1 MAAGGTAYRESEE
14 IARTLEA
21 LPPLPAIA
29 LRVMEIAQDPKSSA
43 KDIAPLI
50 SADPGLTAA
59 MLRVANS
66 AAYRRSRDV
75 TSVQEALVALGFVQ
89 ARNIAMSTAIT
100 GAYAPSAANALF
112 RIEAFWRHSI
122 AVGLQASK
130 LAAKARGVD
139 PASAFTAGILHNIG
153 RLAMFYANPAGLDQ
167 TVAEVMRRGVT
178 IEFAERVLMSYDHA
192 ELGAVLGEKWRLPAE
207 IVEAIRNHHGGPW
220 DEPSIGSIIAEA
232 DRYCVAHGILPGYI
246 IPRSVKSEPD
256 QEFDRLRAEVG
267 SLMELVNGRPI
278 GVRFD

>member
-1 MAAGGTAYRESEE
+1 MAAATAYREPEE

-29 LRVMEIAQDPKSSA
+29 LRVMEIAQDPNSSA
-43 KDIAPLI
+43 KDIAPI
-50 SADPGLTAA
+50 VSADPALTAA

-75 TSVQEALVALGFVQ
+75 TSVQEALVVLGFVQ

-122 AVGLQASK
+122 AVALQAGK
-130 LAAKARGVD
+130 LAAKTRNVE

-178 IEFAERVLMSYDHA
+178 IEFAERVLMAYDHSQ
-192 ELGAVLGEKWRLPAE
+192 LGAVLADKWRLPVE
-207 IVEAIRNHHGGPW
+207 IVDAIRTHHA
-220 DEPSIGSIIAEA
+220 EPNGEVTIGSVVAEA
-232 DRYCVAHGILPGYI
+232 DRYCMAHGILPGYI
-246 IPRSVKSEPD
+246 IPGSAKVAPD
-256 QEFDRLRAEVG
+256 AEFGRLRAEVEG
-267 SLMELVNGRPI
+267 LMEQVNGNPI

>member
-1 MAAGGTAYRESEE
+1 MAAAATAYREPEE

-29 LRVMEIAQDPKSSA
+29 LRVMEIVQDPNSSA
-43 KDIAPLI
+43 KDIALI
-50 SADPGLTAA
+50 VSADPGLTAA

-75 TSVQEALVALGFVQ
+75 TSVQEALVVLGFVQ
-89 ARNIAMSTAIT
+89 ARNIAMSSAIT

-122 AVGLQASK
+122 AVALKASK
-130 LAAKARGVD
+130 LAANTRGVE
-139 PASAFTAGILHNIG
+139 PAAAFTAGILHNIG

-167 TVAEVMRRGVT
+167 TVAEVMRRGVA
-178 IEFAERVLMSYDHA
+178 IEFAERVLMGYDHSA
-192 ELGAVLGEKWRLPAE
+192 LGAVLAEKWRLPSE
-207 IVEAIRNHHGGPW
+207 IVEAIRNHHTDANGDPTL
-220 DEPSIGSIIAEA
+220 GSVVAEA
-232 DRYCVAHGILPGYI
+232 DKYCIAHGILPGYI
-246 IPRSVKSEPD
+246 IPGTPRPVGD
-256 QEFDRLRAEVG
+256 VEFDRLRTEVEG
-267 SLMELVNGRPI
+267 LMEQVNGYPI